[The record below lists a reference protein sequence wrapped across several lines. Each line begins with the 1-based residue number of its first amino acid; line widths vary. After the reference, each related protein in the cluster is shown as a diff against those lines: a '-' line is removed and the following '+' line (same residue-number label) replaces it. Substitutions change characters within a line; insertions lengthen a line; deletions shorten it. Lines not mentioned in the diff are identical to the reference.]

1 MNLQKLFMLLRAKPG
16 LTRAQALKYLKEHH
30 GPIVLASATLR
41 MRVKKYVQHHVIDAP
56 SIPQLSSDRD
66 WIVESW
72 VDPNVL
78 LPEPPTAADAILVRE
93 DEQKFPDHA
102 SLVVLKVEPQHVFGA
117 DTTPGLQ
124 LFLFAKGMAVGD
136 RGFSQ
141 EAQARL
147 ERHATGYER
156 NTVVRSLSQAQP
168 EYDSVEVLGF
178 KDEAAV
184 KGFFA
189 DGELQMELADLGVLS
204 SPQHYESRL
213 LTQAHIVFDFEH

>member
-56 SIPQLSSDRD
+56 SIPQLRSDRD

-93 DEQKFPDHA
+93 DEQKFPDHGHG
-102 SLVVLKVEPQHVFGA
+102 SWRSRLFTGSPG
-117 DTTPGLQ
+117 TPGTSCYQ
-124 LFLFAKGMAVGD
+124 LREKYGRWESD
-136 RGFSQ
+136 PS
-141 EAQARL
+141 
-147 ERHATGYER
+147 ATG
-156 NTVVRSLSQAQP
+156 
-168 EYDSVEVLGF
+168 
-178 KDEAAV
+178 
-184 KGFFA
+184 
-189 DGELQMELADLGVLS
+189 
-204 SPQHYESRL
+204 
-213 LTQAHIVFDFEH
+213 I